1 MPILDLFQPF
11 IKPIACV
18 LVAIIL
24 LIVALR
30 LVSFFCSSEAFRRH
44 NLKQRIV
51 ACLGVLIGAGMVL
64 YPPWVLREQSVVDG
78 FPNHCEDVYLVTRE
92 PRPVKPGLKVLPEV
106 PPEPVYSKAKPA
118 GYAPFFLRFS
128 SKPLEPSP
136 DAYFASLRREP
147 YPQSAAW
154 YGKGLF
160 PIGIV
165 FVDRLRLAVHL
176 ALLVLITAG
185 LFALFGNRSVPAE
198 PRELWDW
205 EADALPQDDPTPP
218 PA

>member
-1 MPILDLFQPF
+1 MPLFSLFQPF
-11 IKPIACV
+11 IKPVACV

-30 LVSFFCSSEAFRRH
+30 LVSFFCSSDVFRQCD
-44 NLKQRIV
+44 LKQRIV

-78 FPNHCEDVYLVTRE
+78 FPNYCEDVYLVTRN
-92 PRPVKPGLKVLPEV
+92 PRLLTPSLKVLPEV
-106 PPEPVYSKAKPA
+106 LPDPVYSNARPA

-128 SKPLEPSP
+128 SRPLEPSP

-154 YGKGLF
+154 YGRGVF
-160 PIGIV
+160 PIGII
-165 FVDRLRLAVHL
+165 FVDRLRLVVHL
-176 ALLVLITAG
+176 VLLALITTG
-185 LFALFGNRSVPAE
+185 LFVLFGNRSKRAQSSE
-198 PRELWDW
+198 QWDW
-205 EADALPQDDPTPP
+205 EADDQPGGDPKLP